1 MNANIQC
8 AADIVRTYAA
18 EKPAATMVSFGDQKV
33 TWAQGDERSSRVAQA
48 IMAAGVDPQERVAFL
63 EKNSIEYFE
72 VLFGCSKAN
81 VVDVSVNWRLAAPE
95 IEYTV
100 NDSEAKILI
109 VGADFFAA
117 VEAIEKNFT
126 TVKTIVAIGEHPRW
140 PNYNDWIGAHDAIDP
155 KAPPKESDVAFQLY
169 TSGTTGLPKGVMT
182 ANSSLFQLLTNVL
195 GPWGMD
201 ATSKNIATM
210 PLFHIGG
217 SGWAL
222 AGMFT
227 GAETL
232 LVRDPNPAVLL
243 NLMSEHKATNAFF
256 VPALLAFMAMTPGAA
271 DGDYSSMRSVV
282 YGASPIT
289 NEVLVASMNTLKCPH
304 IQVFGMTETTGAIT
318 ELSPQDHDPNGPR
331 AHLLRSAGKPYGW
344 VELKIVDVDSG
355 VTLPANE
362 VGELWTRSSQNMLG
376 YWNKPEET
384 AKTITEDGWLKTGD
398 AGYLDENGYLFLT
411 DRVKDMIVSGGE
423 NVYPA
428 EVENALASHPAIAE
442 VAVIGVPS
450 ERWGETVKAVVV
462 LKPDAKADADSIA
475 PSIIAHAKERL
486 AGYKCPTSVD
496 VIDALPRNPTGKV
509 LKKDLREPYW
519 EGQTRRIN

>member
-1 MNANIQC
+1 MSSIAC

-18 EKPAATMVSFGDQKV
+18 EKGAATMVSMGDQKT
-33 TWAQGDERSSRVAQA
+33 TWAQGNDRSSQVAQA
-48 IMAAGVDPQERVAFL
+48 LIAAGVKPQERIAFL
-63 EKNSIEYFE
+63 EKNSLEYFE
-72 VLFGCSKAN
+72 VLFGSSKAN

-95 IEYTV
+95 ILYTV

-109 VGADFFAA
+109 VGADFFPA
-117 VEAIEKNFT
+117 VEQIEAQLT
-126 TVKTIVAIGEHPRW
+126 SVETIVAIGEHPRW
-140 PNYNDWIGAHDAIDP
+140 PNYNDWIGSHPATDP
-155 KAPPKESDVAFQLY
+155 RVPTALTDIAFQLY

-182 ANSSLFQLLTNVL
+182 ANSSLFKLLTNVL

-222 AGMFT
+222 AGMFI

-232 LVRDPNPAVLL
+232 LVRDPLPNVLL
-243 NLMSEHKATNAFF
+243 DLIRVDKATNAFF
-256 VPALLAFMAMTPGAA
+256 VPALLAFMSMVPGAA
-271 DGDYSSMRSVV
+271 DGDYSSMRSIV

-289 NEVLVASMNTLKCPH
+289 NEVLMASMATLKCPH
-304 IQVFGMTETTGAIT
+304 IQVYGMTETTGAIT
-318 ELSPQDHDPNGPR
+318 ELSPEDHDPTGPR
-331 AHLLRSAGKPYGW
+331 AHLLRSAGKPYPW
-344 VELKIVDVDSG
+344 VEMRIVDVDSG
-355 VTLPANE
+355 ADMATGA
-362 VGELWTRSSQNMLG
+362 VGELWTRSEQNMNG

-398 AGYLDENGYLFLT
+398 AGYLDAEGFLFLT

-428 EVENALASHPAIAE
+428 EVENALASFPGIAE

-462 LKPDAKADADSIA
+462 LKPGVTADAPA
-475 PSIIAHAKERL
+475 IIAHAKALL

-496 VIDALPRNPTGKV
+496 FIESLPRNPTGKV

-519 EGQTRRIN
+519 VGQARRIN

>member
-1 MNANIQC
+1 MSTIAS
-8 AADIVRTYAA
+8 AADIVRTHANA
-18 EKPAATMVSFGDQKV
+18 KGSATMVTLGDRKV
-33 TWAQGDERSSRVAQA
+33 TWNDVDQRSNRVAQA
-48 IMAAGVDPQERVAFL
+48 VIAAGVAPQERVAFL
-63 EKNSIEYFE
+63 EKNSLEYFE

-100 NDSEAKILI
+100 NDSQSKVLI

-117 VEAIEKNFT
+117 VEAIEKNLT
-126 TVKTIVAIGEHPRW
+126 TVKTIVAIGDHPRW
-140 PNYNDWIGAHDAIDP
+140 PSYEDWIGAHDAIDP
-155 KAPPKESDVAFQLY
+155 QISSGPSDISFQLY

-182 ANSSLFQLLTNVL
+182 ANSSLFQLLENVL

-222 AGMFT
+222 AGMFI

-232 LVRDPNPAVLL
+232 LVRDPLPAVLL
-243 NLMSEHKATNAFF
+243 DLMEKEKATNAFY
-256 VPALLAFMAMTPGAA
+256 VPALLSFMSMVPGAA
-271 DGDYSSMRSVV
+271 DRDFSSMRSVV

-289 NEVLVASMNTLKCPH
+289 NEVLIASMNTLKCPH

-331 AHLLRSAGKPYGW
+331 AYLLRSAGKPYSW
-344 VELKIVDVDSG
+344 VEMKIVDVESG
-355 VTLPANE
+355 VDQPPNA
-362 VGELWTRSSQNMLG
+362 VGELWTRSPQNMVG

-384 AKTITEDGWLKTGD
+384 AKTITADGWLKTGD
-398 AGYLDENGYLFLT
+398 AGYLDEEGFLFLT

-428 EVENALASHPAIAE
+428 EVENALASHPSIAE

-450 ERWGETVKAVVV
+450 ERWGETVKAIVV
-462 LKPDAKADADSIA
+462 LRPGVDGDA
-475 PSIIAHAKERL
+475 PSIMAHAKERL

-496 VIDALPRNPTGKV
+496 FIEALPRNPTGKV
-509 LKKDLREPYW
+509 LKKDLREPFW
-519 EGQTRRIN
+519 VGHTRRIN

>member
-1 MNANIQC
+1 MSIRS
-8 AADIVRTYAA
+8 AADIVRTFAT
-18 EKPAATMVSFGDQKV
+18 EKGEANMVTFGEQKV
-33 TWAQGDERSSRVAQA
+33 TWAAMDTRSSRVAQA
-48 IMAAGVDPQERVAFL
+48 LIAAKIAPQERVAFL
-63 EKNSIEYFE
+63 EKNSLEYFE

-81 VVDVSVNWRLAAPE
+81 VVDVSVNWRLAPPE

-100 NDSEAKILI
+100 NDAHAKILI
-109 VGADFFAA
+109 VGADFFPA
-117 VEAIEKNFT
+117 VEAIEKNLT
-126 TVKTIVAIGEHPRW
+126 SVETIVAIGEHPRW
-140 PNYNDWIGAHDAIDP
+140 PNYHDWVGASEAVDP
-155 KAPPKESDVAFQLY
+155 KIPTTMEDISFQLY

-182 ANSSLFQLLTNVL
+182 ANSSLFQLLANVS

-222 AGMFT
+222 AGMYI

-232 LVRDPNPAVLL
+232 LVRDPLPNVLL
-243 NLMSEHKATNAFF
+243 DLMEHERATNAFF
-256 VPALLAFMAMTPGAA
+256 VPALLAFMAMTPGAS
-271 DGDYSSMRSVV
+271 DRDFSSMRSVV

-289 NEVLVASMNTLKCPH
+289 NEVLLASMKTLRCPH

-318 ELSPQDHDPNGPR
+318 ELSPEDHDPNGPR
-331 AHLLRSAGKPYGW
+331 AYLLRSAGKPYAW
-344 VELKIVDVDSG
+344 VEMKIVDVDSG
-355 VTLPANE
+355 KDLAPNE
-362 VGELWTRSSQNMLG
+362 VGELWTRSPQNMVG

-384 AKTITEDGWLKTGD
+384 AKTLTEDGWLKTGD
-398 AGYLDENGYLFLT
+398 AGYLDEEGYLFLT

-428 EVENALASHPAIAE
+428 EVENALASHPSIAE

-462 LKPDAKADADSIA
+462 LRPDAPGDA
-475 PSIIAHAKERL
+475 PSIIAHAKGLL

-496 VIDALPRNPTGKV
+496 FIDALPRNPTGKV

-519 EGQTRRIN
+519 AGHTRRIN